1 MNHIKR
7 ALLNLKKAEQKN
19 IEKWRE
25 AQEEFSR
32 VYRGSKPK
40 RKK

>member
-1 MNHIKR
+1 MSHIKR
-7 ALLNLKKAEQKN
+7 ALLNCKKAEKKST
-19 IEKWRE
+19 EEYLK

-40 RKK
+40 KKK